1 MKVPM
6 DDNDTI
12 KIIVRESAE
21 MRRKR
26 LDRSTREIVE
36 HAREEAERD
45 CWVYLMQAVPERS
58 AA

>member
-1 MKVPM
+1 MRVPIDE
-6 DDNDTI
+6 DDTVRL
-12 KIIVRESAE
+12 IIRESAD

-45 CWVYLMQAVPERS
+45 CWVCLMQTPPERK

>member
-1 MKVPM
+1 M
-6 DDNDTI
+6 DDNNTI
-12 KIIVRESAE
+12 KLIVRESAD

-36 HAREEAERD
+36 HARAEAELD
-45 CWVYLMQAVPERS
+45 CWAFLMQAVPERR

>member
-1 MKVPM
+1 VKTPF
-6 DDNDTI
+6 DENDTI

-36 HAREEAERD
+36 HAREEAELD
-45 CWVYLMQAVPERS
+45 CWVCLMQMTPERR